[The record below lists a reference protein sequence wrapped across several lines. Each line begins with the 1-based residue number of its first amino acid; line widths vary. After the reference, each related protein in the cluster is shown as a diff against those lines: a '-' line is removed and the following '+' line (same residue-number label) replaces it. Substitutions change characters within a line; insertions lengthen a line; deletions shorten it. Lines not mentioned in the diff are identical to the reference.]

1 MMNRKTIAA
10 TVVALAVACAVPLL
24 YAGQHRRGAGQH
36 GGGDFGF
43 GPMARLAMLREKLNL
58 TDAQVDQ
65 LRTIAQETRRANA
78 ESRKGIRRTMFA
90 AGQLLLADPDNLSGA
105 QTLLAQQQ
113 ATEQQIRANILT
125 SVSRGLKVLNA
136 EQRSQLAEL
145 LAARAARF
153 EQTH

>member
-1 MMNRKTIAA
+1 MMNRKTIAG
-10 TVVALAVACAVPLL
+10 TIVVLALACAVPLL
-24 YAGQHRRGAGQH
+24 YAGQQHRGAGDH
-36 GGGDFGF
+36 GGDFGF

-65 LRTIAQETRRANA
+65 LRTIARETRQANA

-105 QTLLAQQQ
+105 QALLAQQQ
-113 ATEQQIRANILT
+113 ATEQQMRANVLT
-125 SVSRGLKVLNA
+125 SVSRALKVLNA

-153 EQTH
+153 E